1 MAYILGL
8 VVVALFF
15 LSMHYFTELNHKQK
29 LTTTAI
35 VLLIIF
41 GAIAFNTYASA
52 QRKNM
57 MSVVTAFNQNKTVE
71 CDGSKVNKEQYDLS
85 TGTFTFIGRK
95 NTPNYGQMISASS
108 CK

>member
-29 LTTTAI
+29 LATTALS
-35 VLLIIF
+35 LLIIF
-41 GAIAFNTYASA
+41 GAIAFNTYASS
-52 QRKNM
+52 QRDTM
-57 MSVVTAFNQNKTVE
+57 MAVVTTFNQNKTVD
-71 CDGSKVNKEQYDLS
+71 CNGVKVNKKSYDLS

-95 NTPNYGQMISASS
+95 ITPNYGQMISASS